1 MSEVIHRLLESM
13 FGMEENLK
21 NIFLLVY
28 AYINGSDYSFTVCRQ
43 NSLGIRITSRGN
55 IFLNSIKIIVF

>member
-21 NIFLLVY
+21 I
-28 AYINGSDYSFTVCRQ
+28 YSFLYMLISTDPTIVSPCVGKIHWELELLPEV
-43 NSLGIRITSRGN
+43 NT
-55 IFLNSIKIIVF
+55 FLNSIKIIVF